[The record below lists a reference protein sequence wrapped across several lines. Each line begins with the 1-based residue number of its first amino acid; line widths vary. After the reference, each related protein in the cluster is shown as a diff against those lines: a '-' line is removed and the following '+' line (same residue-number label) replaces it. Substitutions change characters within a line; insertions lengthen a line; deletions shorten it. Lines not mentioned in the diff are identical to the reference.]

1 MGKFLLYLAIAFI
14 IWRIVVTLSRKGS
27 APTTQVRGT
36 PPPEERI
43 EPRRGPEIDYSRV
56 RDAEYRE
63 IDTRRLDRDRAGRT
77 QGDSSRDDREPDD
90 RVPNDRSKGEGAPDD
105 RAPRDAGDRI
115 DPGAG

>member
-27 APTTQVRGT
+27 APTTQVRGA
-36 PPPEERI
+36 PPPEERVA
-43 EPRRGPEIDYSRV
+43 PRRGPEIDYSRV

-63 IDTRRLDRDRAGRT
+63 IESRRIE
-77 QGDSSRDDREPDD
+77 REH
-90 RVPNDRSKGEGAPDD
+90 GE
-105 RAPRDAGDRI
+105 RPRDPDGRI